1 MSLLL
6 NRKRVREV
14 TTYFNS
20 EKGLK
25 NIPYGF
31 GVRLIDWFCATDY
44 ALEKFFSKKTPI
56 LREFI
61 SQFQGKYDEKQSTI
75 DFLKTNFLHGWR
87 ASCFS
92 NLSDKKYRRK
102 LKMNGFEIFLEQH
115 KKGKGVVL
123 VNAHFGLPSIVMSL
137 IPALGFENFH
147 AIVGENFSSSMKYKL
162 LKKNRTP
169 KLLSFDRG
177 GQSELFKHLFAAKE
191 ILDSGGILH
200 TLGDGMH
207 GVANVF
213 TEFLGK
219 PRGFRSSFAELGL
232 ISDSPIIPVYA
243 YPGKRGRI
251 HVEFLEAFQQGSED
265 MEHEERVRLI
275 VDQYSK
281 VLERKWMEHPYFVT
295 GGFMEMYNKQSV
307 NKVN

>member
-6 NRKRVREV
+6 NRKRVRKV
-14 TTYFNS
+14 TRYFNS

-31 GVRLIDWFCATDY
+31 GVRLIDWFCSTDF

-56 LREFI
+56 LKEFI
-61 SQFQGKYDEKQSTI
+61 TQFQGKYNEKQSTI
-75 DFLKTNFLHGWR
+75 IFLRSNFLHGWR
-87 ASCFS
+87 ASSFS
-92 NLSDKKYRRK
+92 NLPDKKYRRK
-102 LKMNGFEIFLEQH
+102 LKMKGFEIFLEQY

-123 VNAHFGLPSIVMSL
+123 VNAHFGLPSVVMSL
-137 IPALGFENFH
+137 LPGLGFENFH

-169 KLLSFDRG
+169 KLLSFERG
-177 GQSELFKHLFAAKE
+177 GKSELFKQLFEAKK
-191 ILDSGGILH
+191 ILDGGGILH

-207 GVANVF
+207 GVANVY

-232 ISDSPIIPVYA
+232 RSESPIIAVFA
-243 YPGKRGRI
+243 YPGKRGRM
-251 HVEFLEAFQQGSED
+251 HVEFSEAFQQGPED
-265 MEHEERVRLI
+265 MEHEERVRLL
-275 VDQYSK
+275 VEQYSK
-281 VLERKWMEHPYFVT
+281 VLESKWMEHPYFVT
-295 GGFMEMYNKQSV
+295 GGFMEMYNKQSDI
-307 NKVN
+307 KVS